1 MSAARLLPQPKSFVA
16 DRGSDHGGLGRM
28 GWLLFAA
35 LVVMWAAFLVPRRR
49 RSSDRSVEDFER
61 HMEILADT
69 EGSGH
74 GRWIVTPRKGMA
86 FVGRKERARERAL
99 QRRRR
104 VFVFMLESIGL
115 TFLIGL
121 VPPLRA
127 MWYGTG
133 VLLALL
139 GVYVWLLVSMKA
151 RNAEAGSPAL
161 TRDAATHAQPRPAR
175 HRYAADAASRTPR
188 AAFNGLPAFGA
199 DDLVNIVV
207 RPAGHV
213 GIARV

>member
-1 MSAARLLPQPKSFVA
+1 
-16 DRGSDHGGLGRM
+16 M

-35 LVVMWAAFLVPRRR
+35 LVMMWAAFLVPRRR

-69 EGSGH
+69 EGTGH

-86 FVGRKERARERAL
+86 FVGRKERAKERAL

-133 VLLALL
+133 VLLGLL

-151 RNAEAGSPAL
+151 RNAEAGSPAKPDVAV
-161 TRDAATHAQPRPAR
+161 TGQARPAR

-188 AAFNGLPAFGA
+188 AAFNGLSAFGA

-207 RPAGHV
+207 KPARQV
-213 GIARV
+213 GVARV